1 MEVFADLGFRR
12 NFQISL
18 WKTAF
23 GGISS
28 LETNFGGID
37 NWNFAPVKSEK
48 MSAELAEISA
58 ELPAISAELPAISA
72 ELPGL
77 SFWKSYFGRIEDC
90 RRFFLFSAD
99 FFEFGD
105 SCAEM

>member
-18 WKTAF
+18 LKRVF

-28 LETNFGGID
+28 LETNFGRID
-37 NWNFAPVKSEK
+37 NCKTEK

-58 ELPAISAELPAISA
+58 ELPSISAELPAISA

-77 SFWKSYFGRIEDC
+77 SFCYKYEQP
-90 RRFFLFSAD
+90 
-99 FFEFGD
+99 
-105 SCAEM
+105 